1 MLRGW
6 LFIACLVLSLFRL
19 AAQPET
25 KPPGD
30 KVIRVGLNFGAN
42 VSNFFA
48 DDPFYKDIYNWR
60 FRFYAAVFQDIRIA
74 PPFYLHTEVNYS
86 AMGTMQKV
94 YVTDFNGDTLGRG
107 SFKYNLHYI
116 QVPVLAKFKFG
127 KKTKFLCEAGPY
139 IGFLVAA
146 KGGIDPDFSTSTVY
160 PLYNLLDTY
169 YTLDAGIKAGIGVE
183 IPILNGQTLLFGTR
197 YTQGFTDVSRVSPRD
212 WNSGIGF
219 HVGYMFEL

>member
-1 MLRGW
+1 MRIW
-6 LFIACLVLSLFRL
+6 IFIVCLFFPLLQP
-19 AAQPET
+19 AAQPEY

-42 VSNFFA
+42 VSNFLA

-94 YVTDFNGDTLGRG
+94 FVTDFNGDTLGRG

-116 QVPVLAKFKFG
+116 QVPVLGKFKFG
-127 KKTKFLCEAGPY
+127 QKLKFTCEAGPY

-146 KGGIDPDFSTSTVY
+146 KGGIDPDFSTSFVY
-160 PLYNLLDTY
+160 PLYNLIDTY
-169 YTLDAGIKAGIGVE
+169 YTMDVGVKAGVGME
-183 IPILNGQTLLFGTR
+183 IPTLNGQILLIGAR
-197 YTQGFTDVSRVSPRD
+197 YTQGFIDVSKVAPRD
-212 WNSGIGF
+212 WNAGIGF
-219 HVGYMFEL
+219 HLGYMFEL

>member
-1 MLRGW
+1 MRGW
-6 LFIACLVLSLFRL
+6 NFIILGFLLVKTLS
-19 AAQPET
+19 AQPES

-42 VSNFFA
+42 VSNFLA

-60 FRFYAAVFQDIRIA
+60 FRFYGAVFQDIRIA
-74 PPFYLHTEVNYS
+74 PPFFLHTEVNYS

-94 YVTDFNGDTLGRG
+94 FVTDFNGDTLGRG

-127 KKTKFLCEAGPY
+127 QKLKFTCEAGPY

-146 KGGIDPDFSTSTVY
+146 KGGIDPDFSTTTVY
-160 PLYNLLDTY
+160 PLYNLINTY
-169 YTLDAGIKAGIGVE
+169 YTVDVGIKAGVGME
-183 IPILNGQTLLFGTR
+183 IPILNGQTLLIGAR
-197 YTQGFTDVSRVSPRD
+197 YSQGFTDVSKVAPRD
-212 WNSGIGF
+212 WNAGIGF
-219 HVGYMFEL
+219 HLGYMFEL